1 MVELLALQG
10 ASKTFS
16 GAQEAVLD
24 NINIRI
30 NEGDYLA
37 ITGPSGSGKST
48 LLSIIG
54 LLDTLSSGSYFL
66 KGSNVQELKLDQ
78 LRQLRNKQIG
88 WVFQNFNLIGSMT
101 CAENVAV
108 PLRYNKQINS
118 SLYKT
123 TVAQALEKVELED
136 FQHKYPNQLSGGQ
149 QQRVAI
155 ARAIINQPA
164 LIVADEP
171 TGNLDS
177 KTTALI
183 MDLFES
189 LNEKG
194 TSIIVV
200 THDRSVAKRC
210 QMSMELKDGKIE
222 LD

>member
-1 MVELLALQG
+1 
-10 ASKTFS
+10 
-16 GAQEAVLD
+16 
-24 NINIRI
+24 
-30 NEGDYLA
+30 
-37 ITGPSGSGKST
+37 
-48 LLSIIG
+48 
-54 LLDTLSSGSYFL
+54 
-66 KGSNVQELKLDQ
+66 
-78 LRQLRNKQIG
+78 
-88 WVFQNFNLIGSMT
+88 MT